1 MNQSTEH
8 FTILN
13 PSFIEE
19 GRTLVLTLNHGKANE
34 MGSNTLHAWT
44 EVTKALHSGQIRSVI
59 TTSQRLSRSGKPI
72 FIAGADV
79 TERTEWSNE
88 QVKAH
93 VRWQRN
99 TLAALRKAPVF
110 HCALVH
116 GVALGWGTEFLLCC
130 DYRIGTPTARYGL
143 PETSL
148 GILPGAGG
156 TTELWMEIGIAHA
169 MRLGMTGEQIGSE
182 EAARIGLIQEQSTD
196 YESGFNRLLTLCKLA
211 NRRSPSA
218 LSAFKSALLTA
229 RGLTSSERLELEAT
243 AYEHCV
249 ESGDAAVGR
258 AHFKEIIK
266 GQTPP
271 WSPFQSFSPSL
282 TNDDSCC

>member
-1 MNQSTEH
+1 MNQNTDQYS
-8 FTILN
+8 ILH
-13 PSFIEE
+13 PSLVEE
-19 GRTLVLTLNHGKANE
+19 GRTLVLSLNHGKANE
-34 MGSNTLHAWT
+34 MGSSTLHAW
-44 EVTKALHSGQIRSVI
+44 ENVTKSLHNGNIRSVI

-79 TERTEWSNE
+79 TERTEWDNSK
-88 QVKAH
+88 VKAH
-93 VRWQRN
+93 VRWQRE
-99 TLAALRKAPVF
+99 TLSALRKAPVF

-130 DYRIGTPTARYGL
+130 DYRIGTPTAKFGL

-156 TTELWMEIGIAHA
+156 TTELWMEIGLAHA

-182 EAARIGLIQEQSTD
+182 EAKRIGLIQETSTD
-196 YESGFNRLLTLCKLA
+196 YESGFNRLLELCRLA

-218 LSAFKSALLTA
+218 LSAFKSALLA
-229 RGLTSSERLELEAT
+229 SRGLVSSQRMELEAT

-249 ESGDAAVGR
+249 DSGDAAVGR
-258 AHFKEIIK
+258 THFRDIIQ

-271 WSPFQSFSPSL
+271 WSPFQSFSAAR
-282 TNDDSCC
+282 TNDD